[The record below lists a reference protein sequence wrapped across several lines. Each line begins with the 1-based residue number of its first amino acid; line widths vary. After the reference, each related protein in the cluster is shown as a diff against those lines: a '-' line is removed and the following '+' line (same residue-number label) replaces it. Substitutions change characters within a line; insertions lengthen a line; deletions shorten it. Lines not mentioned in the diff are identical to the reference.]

1 MKRGKL
7 TGIDVVKC
15 FFIVAFF
22 GVCLYFVSGELLLPA
37 DVPAHEY
44 RCEEFEARMP
54 SVIDNGSYLC
64 FLSLKQSIR
73 IYIDGTLRQEYST
86 ENSRLFGKTGAVA
99 YVFLEL

>member
-44 RCEEFEARMP
+44 RCEEFEA
-54 SVIDNGSYLC
+54 
-64 FLSLKQSIR
+64 
-73 IYIDGTLRQEYST
+73 
-86 ENSRLFGKTGAVA
+86 
-99 YVFLEL
+99 